1 MEKDYKI
8 IFTKNHGKGIINNKY
23 NLLNKNN
30 DFYEREAL
38 FMKITEDIVLNEI
51 LKGLNKTERIKVRL
65 FSKIFIKVYK
75 LGITYGFNN
84 K

>member
-8 IFTKNHGKGIINNKY
+8 IFTKNDGKDIIQLKY
-23 NLLNKNN
+23 NLLNKND
-30 DFYEREAL
+30 DFYEREG
-38 FMKITEDIVLNEI
+38 FVMKETEDIVLNEI

>member
-38 FMKITEDIVLNEI
+38 FMKITEDIVL
-51 LKGLNKTERIKVRL
+51 KKLNIVE
-65 FSKIFIKVYK
+65 KIFFRKKFTEIYKEGIKA
-75 LGITYGFNN
+75 GFNWSN
-84 K
+84 RNVR